1 MTAQTPM
8 TDVDDSPPITSLR
21 RALAVLGDP
30 WTMLILKE
38 AYNGIRRFGE
48 FQRNLNIPKQTLSLR
63 LSELCRQQMLY
74 RQYLNANAGTILY
87 FPTAKTYDLQE
98 AMYSIWLWHR
108 ANPSPV
114 DPLPFD
120 LVHVPC
126 GKLLSASY
134 CCTHCGEPAT
144 RESVKAHPAT
154 AGQVDEA
161 RQRLARRNDAAIT
174 AALDSGDTPI
184 AASLIGDIPCNEVL
198 YRLFQGP
205 QHLLALA
212 RELELGQAVLRD
224 RLNKLL
230 ALELVREEKQG
241 RLAVFS
247 TLPRAEHFY
256 PLLLSLAAWG
266 DRWCNDTSPPPE
278 IRVHACGNLLNAR
291 FRCAHCGGWVG
302 RNTISF
308 QPRVQPA

>member
-1 MTAQTPM
+1 MTVQAM
-8 TDVDDSPPITSLR
+8 TTEGEKPAPITSLR

-38 AYNGIRRFGE
+38 AYNGVRRFGV

-120 LVHVPC
+120 LIHVSC
-126 GKLLSASY
+126 GKLLRAAY

-144 RESVKAHPAT
+144 RESVT
-154 AGQVDEA
+154 ARPTPSGQQEEA

-174 AALDSGDTPI
+174 AALESPNTPI

-224 RLNKLL
+224 RLNKLI
-230 ALELVREEKQG
+230 ALELVHEEKQG

-247 TLPRAEHFY
+247 VLPRAEHFY

-266 DRWCNDTSPPPE
+266 DRWCNDSEPPPE
-278 IRVHACGNLLNAR
+278 IRIHDCGKLLKAR
-291 FRCAHCGGWVG
+291 FRCADCGGWAG
-302 RNTISF
+302 RGTIRF
-308 QPRVQPA
+308 EPRARSA